1 MSNVAIRVEGLG
13 KRYRI
18 GERARVRT
26 RGDLLSHAVEAIRS
40 PLRNLRSLRGLT
52 AFDGSAGDDVFWAL
66 RDLSFELKVGEVL
79 GVVGKNGAGKSTL
92 LKIISRITEPTCGFA
107 EVTGSVG
114 SLLEVGTG
122 FHPELTGRENIYLNG
137 SILGMTRAYIDRQLA
152 GIVDFAGVGPFLDTP
167 VKRYSSGMQLRLA
180 FAVAAHLQPEILVID
195 EVLAVGD
202 AEFQRKCLGK
212 MGEIARDGR
221 TVLFVSHNLDAVRS
235 LCPRSILIQ
244 DGRLVADGPTGE
256 VIRTYLE
263 SSSLQL
269 PGDRID
275 LDRAPR
281 RGTGEVRIRAVSY
294 SSHDEEVGGHPYPDG
309 PVSFTLEV
317 DSDVRRRVGSVA
329 VTISS
334 LSGASLVHVDSALT
348 GTSIALHPGRN
359 YLRVSIDR
367 LHLNPGRYRVS
378 LTLAD
383 PLAAKGPRGAFDSLE
398 DALDIE
404 VVGRSSAPLAAR
416 VESFVVCEAGFD
428 TVSGLMDTAGS
439 AGRASFADDRAPAGM
454 EARV

>member
-1 MSNVAIRVEGLG
+1 MSDIAIRVEGLG

-18 GERARVRT
+18 GERERVRS
-26 RGDLLSHAVEAIRS
+26 RRDLLSQAAAAMRA
-40 PLRNLRSLRGLT
+40 PFRNLRSLRGLT
-52 AFDGSAGDDVFWAL
+52 EFDGGAGDDVFWAL
-66 RDLSFELKVGEVL
+66 RDLSFELGAGEVL

-107 EVTGSVG
+107 EVSGSVG

-137 SILGMTRAYIDRQLA
+137 SILGMTRAYIASQLD
-152 GIVDFAGVGPFLDTP
+152 GIVDFARVGPFLDTP

-235 LCPRSILIQ
+235 LCPRSILIE
-244 DGRLVADGPTGE
+244 DGRLVADGPTSD
-256 VIRTYLE
+256 VIRRYLQ

-275 LDRAPR
+275 LDRAQR
-281 RGTGEVRIRAVSY
+281 RGTGEVRIRAATY
-294 SSHDEEVGGHPYPDG
+294 SSHDEEVGCHPYPDG
-309 PVSFTLEV
+309 PLVFTLEV
-317 DSDVRRRVGSVA
+317 EAAGRREVGSVA
-329 VTISS
+329 LTISS
-334 LSGASLVHVDSALT
+334 LSGANLVHLDSALA
-348 GTSIALHPGRN
+348 GTSVALHPGRN
-359 YLRVSIDR
+359 FVRVSIDR

-378 LTLAD
+378 FSLAD

-398 DALDIE
+398 DAIDFE
-404 VVGRSSAPLAAR
+404 VVGRGSAPLAAR
-416 VESFVVCEAGFD
+416 VGSYVVCEAGFD
-428 TVSGLMDTAGS
+428 TELRPLDPVPL
-439 AGRASFADDRAPAGM
+439 
-454 EARV
+454 